1 MTLQVLQTPPTRK
14 AAMVLVQLGKERA
27 SRILSQL
34 DEAEVEELAAEIL
47 RMDRVDQDMADAV
60 MEEFYEFSSLGPGI
74 GGGESLAQEL
84 LEASMGG
91 EKAADL
97 LERLRASMAGMPFDF
112 IQQADARQVL
122 SLLAG
127 EHPQT
132 VALVLVHLRPDRASQ
147 ILSGLSPTLQA
158 DVALRIA
165 RMEKASPASVSVVQ
179 VVAEN
184 LQRRASTVL
193 GPQESAA
200 AGGVDPLVAI
210 INRADGGTERAIM
223 DGLSELDTELAE
235 EVRSRMFVFTDI
247 LLLDDRAMQLVLRGM
262 ETAAL
267 AMAMKG
273 ASEEV
278 RGKILSNLSERA
290 RENLVDEIEM
300 LGAVRMSQVEEART
314 AIVQGIRKLEQTGEI
329 TIRREGEDDYVS

>member
-14 AAMVLVQLGKERA
+14 AAMVLLQLGKERA
-27 SRILSQL
+27 ARILSKL
-34 DEAEVEELAAEIL
+34 DDVEVEEIAAEIM

-60 MEEFYEFSSLGPGI
+60 IEEFFEFSSLGPGI
-74 GGGESLAQEL
+74 GGGESLIQEM
-84 LEASMGG
+84 LEATMGG

-112 IQQADARQVL
+112 IQQADGRQVL

-147 ILSGLSPTLQA
+147 IMSGLPPTVQA

-165 RMEKASPASVSVVQ
+165 RMEKASPVSLSVVQ

-184 LQRRASTVL
+184 LTRRASAVL

-223 DGLSELDTELAE
+223 DGLTELDNELAD
-235 EVRSRMFVFTDI
+235 EVRSRMFIFTDI
-247 LLLDDRAMQLVLRGM
+247 LLLEDRAMQLVLRGV
-262 ETAAL
+262 ETGVL
-267 AMAMKG
+267 AMALKG
-273 ASEEV
+273 ASDEV
-278 RGKILSNLSERA
+278 RQKVLVNLSERA
-290 RENLVDEIEM
+290 RENLVDEIDV
-300 LGAVRMSQVEEART
+300 LGSVRMSQVEEART
-314 AIVQGIRKLEQTGEI
+314 AIVQDIRKLEQTGEL